1 MITIDILGTKHAYE
15 LTSPTD
21 SSTPVLVFIHGWLL
35 SRSYWKPLIDRLV
48 PDYQCL
54 TYDLR
59 GFGQSKLSSPEVEN
73 KLSKLNSTL
82 STTDTESQEE
92 TIKSASDVYTLA
104 SYGKDLGLLLQGLG
118 IERAWLV
125 GHSLGGSIALWGA
138 SLLPEQVLGVICLNA
153 GGGIYLKEE
162 FERFRAAGEQLV
174 KLRRRWL
181 SYVPLLDL
189 LFSRTQVASPLSRH
203 WGRQRLIDF
212 VTADTEAALRSLL
225 DSTTEAEVHR
235 LPQVVSQLQQPAY
248 FIAGTEDKVMEPKY
262 VRHLAS
268 FHHLFQG
275 CGNNVIE
282 IPGCGHFA
290 MVEQPDAVN
299 LQIRKILQDCSGTE
313 N

>member
-1 MITIDILGTKHAYE
+1 MLTIDIRGTKHAYE
-15 LTSPTD
+15 LTPPSA

-35 SRSYWKPLIDRLV
+35 SRSYWQELIERLA

-59 GFGQSKLSSPEVEN
+59 GFGESKLPTPETKN
-73 KLSKLNSTL
+73 KLSHLNSKF
-82 STTDTESQEE
+82 STAETQTQAE
-92 TIKSASDVYTLA
+92 TIKSNLNGYTLA
-104 SYGKDLGLLLQGLG
+104 SYAKDLGLLLQELG

-174 KLRRRWL
+174 KLRRRWF

-189 LFSRTQVASPLSRH
+189 LFARTQVASPLARH

-225 DSTTEAEVHR
+225 DSTTEAEVHF

-248 FIAGTEDKVMEPKY
+248 FIAGVQDKVMEPKY
-262 VRHLAS
+262 VHHLAS
-268 FHHLFQG
+268 FHSLFQG

-299 LQIRKILQDCSGTE
+299 IQIRQILKDCS
-313 N
+313 